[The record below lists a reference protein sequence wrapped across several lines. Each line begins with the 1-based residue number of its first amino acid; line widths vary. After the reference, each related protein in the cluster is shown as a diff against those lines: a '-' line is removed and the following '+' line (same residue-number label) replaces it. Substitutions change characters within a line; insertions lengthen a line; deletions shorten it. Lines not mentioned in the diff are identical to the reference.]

1 MIGRKRYNTRW
12 LPLSVEVRTIRM
24 RQRFDRGRSFAL
36 HPAGRLALI
45 LVAGILLGTPALAY
59 YFQGYYAPQV
69 LISPMRDDMMY
80 TPVGMGI
87 VTSKAG
93 FRIHPVT
100 GKGDFHSGVDLGA
113 RLNDRV
119 YELLDGVVTRVG
131 WRGALGVAVEVYH
144 PYPNVRSIT
153 GHLNA
158 YSVLP
163 GQWVTRGRVIGYAGS
178 TGRSTG
184 VHVHYTII
192 KQDTNEYIEPMKYLS
207 TVPKYVQALKTARGK
222 AALAAK
228 RQQMEAE
235 HIDARATDSKT
246 EDLPEQGTKK
256 AKPPPPE
263 PAD

>member
-1 MIGRKRYNTRW
+1 MRTDRQ
-12 LPLSVEVRTIRM
+12 RTI
-24 RQRFDRGRSFAL
+24 AA
-36 HPAGRLALI
+36 HPAGRLVI
-45 LVAGILLGTPALAY
+45 TLVASLATIAPAFAY

-87 VTSKAG
+87 VTSRAG

-100 GKGDFHSGVDLGA
+100 GRGDFHSGVDLGA
-113 RLNDRV
+113 HLNDRV

-144 PYPNVRSIT
+144 PYPNVRSIC

-184 VHVHYTII
+184 VHVHYTVI
-192 KQDTNEYIEPMKYLS
+192 KEDTNEYIQPMQYLS
-207 TVPKYVQALKTARGK
+207 TVPRYVQALKTARVR
-222 AALAAK
+222 AAIAAK
-228 RQQMEAE
+228 RQQMENN
-235 HIDARATDSKT
+235 IDAKATDSEK
-246 EDLPEQGTKK
+246 EDLPEQTKK
-256 AKPPPPE
+256 PPKPPPPSVE
-263 PAD
+263 PD

>member
-1 MIGRKRYNTRW
+1 MSGKNLRMRTERQRNFAAHLAWKV
-12 LPLSVEVRTIRM
+12 LSV
-24 RQRFDRGRSFAL
+24 S
-36 HPAGRLALI
+36 LALG
-45 LVAGILLGTPALAY
+45 GIAAPAQAY

-69 LISPMRDDMMY
+69 LVSPMRDDMMY
-80 TPVGMGI
+80 TPVGMGV

-113 RLNDRV
+113 KLNDRV

-144 PYPNVRSIT
+144 PYPGVRSIT

-184 VHVHYTII
+184 VHVHYTVI
-192 KQDTNEYIEPMKYLS
+192 KADTNEYVEPMKYLS
-207 TVPKYVQALKTARGK
+207 TVPKYVQALKTARVR
-222 AALAAK
+222 AALDSK
-228 RQQMEAE
+228 RKELE
-235 HIDARATDSKT
+235 NNIDSKATDS
-246 EDLPEQGTKK
+246 EDVDLPTDKK
-256 AKPPPPE
+256 PKTSTPPKSE
-263 PAD
+263 SE

>member
-1 MIGRKRYNTRW
+1 MNMIALRKD
-12 LPLSVEVRTIRM
+12 LRM
-24 RQRFDRGRSFAL
+24 LTDKQRKIAA
-36 HPAGRLALI
+36 HQAGRLFI
-45 LVAGILLGTPALAY
+45 SLLAVGFATAAPAHAY

-69 LISPMRDDMMY
+69 LVSPMRDDMMY
-80 TPVGMGI
+80 TPVGMGV

-144 PYPNVRSIT
+144 PYPGVRSIT

-184 VHVHYTII
+184 VHVHYTVI
-192 KQDTNEYIEPMKYLS
+192 KEDTNEYIEPMKYLL
-207 TVPKYVQALKTARGK
+207 TVPKYVQALKTARGR

-228 RQQMEAE
+228 RQQMEHLEAK
-235 HIDARATDSKT
+235 ATDT
-246 EDLPEQGTKK
+246 DDVDLPEVKK
-256 AKPPPPE
+256 PKPPPTPSVE
-263 PAD
+263 PD